1 MKSQIRAPA
10 RLSAVAP
17 CACSYRYN
25 PPIVSHIELTV
36 LGAGNMGRALIGG
49 LLRHGMRPEQIAVG
63 DSHEA
68 SRATLSRELGIAATA
83 DNAAAISRADVVV
96 LAVKPHQAGAVL
108 TALTTQ
114 LQQRQPLVLSVA
126 AGVRIRELQS
136 WCGAGVPVIRAMP
149 NRPALVGAGITG
161 LFAPAEVDAWRREV
175 AARIMQSVGEI
186 VWVATEDA
194 LDVVTGL
201 SGSGPAYFF
210 FLAEAMSKAG
220 VELGLPED
228 TARRLAIAT
237 LHGAALL
244 AQGSDGD
251 LARLRAEVTSK
262 GGTTEAALRTLQAAD
277 FNELISRAVTA
288 ATLRSRELA
297 DQAAGTS
304 R

>member
-1 MKSQIRAPA
+1 M
-10 RLSAVAP
+10 
-17 CACSYRYN
+17 
-25 PPIVSHIELTV
+25 SHLELTV

-83 DNAAAISRADVVV
+83 DNAAAISKADVIV
-96 LAVKPHQAGAVL
+96 LAVKPYQAGTVL
-108 TALTTQ
+108 TALTAQ
-114 LQQRQPLVLSVA
+114 LRQRQPIVLSVA
-126 AGVRIRELQS
+126 AGVRIQELQS

-149 NRPALVGAGITG
+149 NRPAFAGAGITA
-161 LFAPAEVDAWRREV
+161 LFAPAEVADSRRAV
-175 AARIMQSVGEI
+175 AAQIMQSVGEI

-210 FLAEAMSKAG
+210 LLAEAMLKAG
-220 VELGLPED
+220 VALGLPEE

-237 LHGAALL
+237 LHGAGLL